1 MALVILL
8 SALVG
13 GLLTGLFF
21 LLHRSKKT
29 ADTAENAMAAQALA
43 RSQLRLQDYA
53 IGQMLKG
60 NTPDFTHL
68 EDFYRVFRLEFP
80 AEAFMLLTIKLRRYP
95 GAGQPDAQENAY
107 RHS

>member
-29 ADTAENAMAAQALA
+29 ADTAENAMAAQALHGHSCA
-43 RSQLRLQDYA
+43 
-53 IGQMLKG
+53 
-60 NTPDFTHL
+60 
-68 EDFYRVFRLEFP
+68 FRIMPL
-80 AEAFMLLTIKLRRYP
+80 AKC
-95 GAGQPDAQENAY
+95 
-107 RHS
+107 